1 MFLLPT
7 INHMHNEIKESITTR
22 EKEILGLLAQGMNSK
37 EISEQ
42 LFISHHTVE
51 YHRRQLLKKTNSRN
65 IAQLIGTAYR
75 TGILQTPFRSAS
87 SEEE

>member
-51 YHRRQLLKKTNSRN
+51 
-65 IAQLIGTAYR
+65 
-75 TGILQTPFRSAS
+75 
-87 SEEE
+87 